1 MRHALVIAL
10 TAAAATA
17 LAAATA
23 PPPPDGEVTRI
34 ESPDLPQGQGQTI
47 DVALTSTGSHPRV
60 GIPTFVTTDT
70 GAAAQEIAATL
81 ADVLAYD
88 LDFER
93 EYYII
98 PRKTSASIPLA
109 STPDTLPFERWAN
122 LGAEYVLLG
131 TVQESGGK
139 LAVTVRMVNVKASPG
154 KLGGPAMSYEGC
166 TVANVRYCA
175 HSIADDIHRT
185 MRGVEG
191 IARTKIAF
199 TSDRAAQRMAG
210 RPTAGAGAGK
220 EIYIMDYDG
229 ANPRPAT
236 ANRSL
241 NLHPAWSPDG
251 QYLAYTTYAR
261 GTPDIFLASLFEARA
276 PQRPA
281 AAPDSV
287 HNFFPSI
294 SPDGRKMAFARSG
307 GGNFDIWVVNR
318 DGTDA
323 RNLTPNTKD
332 SDETVP
338 GWSPGGNQ
346 IVFTSDRSGSNQV
359 YVMNA
364 ADGLGLNRLTV
375 AEPKTDRPRWAP
387 NPFNYIAF
395 VTGGDRVHD
404 IAVLDLSTRQ
414 TRILTDGASANDS
427 PTIAPNG
434 RHIAFVTSKWGR
446 DEIAIIDYP
455 DGKNLRRLTEVGNNT
470 YPSWSP
476 TPGK

>member
-1 MRHALVIAL
+1 
-10 TAAAATA
+10 
-17 LAAATA
+17 
-23 PPPPDGEVTRI
+23 
-34 ESPDLPQGQGQTI
+34 
-47 DVALTSTGSHPRV
+47 
-60 GIPTFVTTDT
+60 
-70 GAAAQEIAATL
+70 
-81 ADVLAYD
+81 
-88 LDFER
+88 
-93 EYYII
+93 
-98 PRKTSASIPLA
+98 
-109 STPDTLPFERWAN
+109 
-122 LGAEYVLLG
+122 
-131 TVQESGGK
+131 
-139 LAVTVRMVNVKASPG
+139 VKNTPG

-166 TVANVRYCA
+166 TAANVRYCA

-199 TSDRAAQRMAG
+199 TSDRAATRMTG

-241 NLHPAWSPDG
+241 NLHAAWSPDG
-251 QYLAYTTYAR
+251 QFLAYTTYAR
-261 GTPDIFLASLFEARA
+261 GTPDIFLASLFEART
-276 PQRPA
+276 PLRPA

-294 SPDGRKMAFARSG
+294 SPDGTKIAFARTP

-318 DGTDA
+318 DGTGA
-323 RNLTPNTKD
+323 RNLTPDTKE

-346 IVFTSDRSGSNQV
+346 IVFTSSRSGSNQV

-364 ADGLGLNRLTV
+364 SDGLGLRRLTV

-387 NPFNYIAF
+387 APFNYIAF

-404 IAVLDLSTRQ
+404 IAVLDLSTMQ
-414 TRILTDGASANDS
+414 TRILTDGATANDS

-434 RHIAFVTSKWGR
+434 RHIAFVTTRWGR
-446 DEIAIIDYP
+446 EEIAIIDYP
-455 DGKNLRRLTEVGNNT
+455 DGKNLRRLTETGNNT

-476 TPGK
+476 TPGR

>member
-1 MRHALVIAL
+1 MRHALLIAL
-10 TAAAATA
+10 SAASVIAAAALPA
-17 LAAATA
+17 L
-23 PPPPDGEVTRI
+23 PPDGEVTRV
-34 ESPDLPQGQGQTI
+34 SPAALPQQGQTI

-60 GIPTFVTTDT
+60 GIPTFVTTGS
-70 GAAAQEIAATL
+70 GATVQDVAATL

-98 PRKTSASIPLA
+98 PRKASASIPLA
-109 STPDTLPFERWAN
+109 ATPETLPFDRWTSI
-122 LGAEYVLLG
+122 GADYVLLG

-139 LAVTVRMVNVKASPG
+139 LSVTVRMVNVKSTPG

-175 HSIADDIHRT
+175 HSIADDLHRT

-191 IARTKIAF
+191 VARTKIAF
-199 TSDRAAQRMAG
+199 TSDRAAQRMTG

-241 NLHPAWSPDG
+241 NLHASWSPDG
-251 QYLAYTTYAR
+251 QQLAYTTYAR
-261 GTPDIFLASLFEARA
+261 GTPDIFLASLFEART

-281 AAPDSV
+281 ASPDDV
-287 HNFFPSI
+287 HNYFPAI
-294 SPDGRKMAFARSG
+294 SPDNTKLAFARAG
-307 GGNFDIWVVNR
+307 AGNFDVWVVNR
-318 DGTDA
+318 DGTGA
-323 RNLTPNTKD
+323 RNLTPNTKE
-332 SDETVP
+332 SSENVP
-338 GWSPGGNQ
+338 FWSPGGNQ

-364 ADGLGLNRLTV
+364 SDGLSLRRLTT
-375 AEPKTDRPRWAP
+375 AEAKTDRPRWAP
-387 NPFNYIAF
+387 APFNYIAF

-404 IAVLDLSTRQ
+404 VAVLDLSTMQ

>member
-1 MRHALVIAL
+1 MRHALVLAL

-17 LAAATA
+17 IAAATPA
-23 PPPPDGEVTRI
+23 PLPDGEVTRI
-34 ESPDLPQGQGQTI
+34 SVEAAPQQGQTI
-47 DVALTSTGSHPRV
+47 DVALTSTGSHPRLGV
-60 GIPTFVTTDT
+60 PTFVTTDS
-70 GAAAQEIAATL
+70 GATAEAIATTL

-98 PRKTSASIPLA
+98 PRKTSASVPLA
-109 STPDTLPFERWAN
+109 STPETLPFERWAN
-122 LGAEYVLLG
+122 LGADYVLLG

-139 LAVTVRMVNVKASPG
+139 LAVTVRMVSVKTNPG
-154 KLGGPAMSYEGC
+154 KLGGPTMSYEGC
-166 TVANVRYCA
+166 TAANVRYCA

-185 MRGVEG
+185 MRGVQG

-199 TSDRAAQRMAG
+199 TSDRAAQRMTG

-251 QYLAYTTYAR
+251 QFLAYTTYTR

-294 SPDGRKMAFARSG
+294 SPDGRKLAFARSG
-307 GGNFDIWVVNR
+307 GGNFDVWVVNR
-318 DGTDA
+318 DGSDA
-323 RNLTPNTKD
+323 RNLTPNTKE

-338 GWSPGGNQ
+338 GFSPGGDL

-364 ADGLGLNRLTV
+364 ADGLGLKRLTV

-387 NPFNYIAF
+387 APFNYIAF
-395 VTGGDRVHD
+395 VTGGDRIHD
-404 IAVLDLSTRQ
+404 VAVLDLTTMQ

-476 TPGK
+476 APAK